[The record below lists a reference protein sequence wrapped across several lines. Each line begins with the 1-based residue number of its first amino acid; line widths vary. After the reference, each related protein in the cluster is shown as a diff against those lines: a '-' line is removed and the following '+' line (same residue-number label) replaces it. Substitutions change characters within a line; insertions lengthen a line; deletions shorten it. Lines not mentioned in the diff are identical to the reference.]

1 MPSDRTS
8 NEADFL
14 LYERSARQYDR
25 ARFAGVAGRWGHTR
39 QAAILRSL
47 ADTWTGKRVLEI
59 GCGTG
64 RITAEL
70 VRWGANVVAT
80 DISEEMLR
88 VAAARFDG
96 CEPARVPRFRVMSV
110 FDIDVDLQEYDF
122 VVMINV
128 IGRLSDAGQAIR
140 GIASRMSERSRLIF
154 TFPCLTSVLLPAG
167 LIVNLRGRS
176 LTRDVT
182 SRWYSPG
189 TIEDLCRSAG
199 MEVVQFRG
207 NHYVPVPR
215 LLFPTLPFFWACD
228 RTVGKLFPRR
238 CPSVFA
244 ECRLADARDSLGTS

>member
-1 MPSDRTS
+1 MPTDRIS
-8 NEADFL
+8 NHADFL
-14 LYERSARQYDR
+14 LYERSAPQYDR
-25 ARFAGVAGRWGHTR
+25 VRFAGIAGRWGHAR
-39 QAAILRSL
+39 QVEILKSL

-70 VRWGANVVAT
+70 VHWGADVTAA

-96 CEPARVPRFRVMSV
+96 VDPSRAPRFRVMSV
-110 FDIDVDLQEYDF
+110 FDIDVDLREYDL

-128 IGRLSDAGQAIR
+128 MGRLSNAGEAIR
-140 GIASRMSERSRLIF
+140 GIASKMSPQGRLIF
-154 TFPCLTSVLLPAG
+154 TFPCLTSVLFAAG
-167 LIVNLRGRS
+167 LVVNLKGRS

-182 SRWYSPG
+182 SRWYSPRM
-189 TIEDLCRSAG
+189 IEDLCRSAG
-199 MEVVQFRG
+199 LEVVRFRG
-207 NHYVPVPR
+207 NHYVPAPR

-228 RTVGKLFPRR
+228 RTVGRLFPHR

-244 ECRLADARDSLGTS
+244 DCRLAAGDPACTR

>member
-1 MPSDRTS
+1 MPSDRVS
-8 NEADFL
+8 NQADFL

-25 ARFAGVAGRWGHTR
+25 LRFAGVAGRWGHAR
-39 QAAILRSL
+39 QVEILKSL

-80 DISEEMLR
+80 DISEEMLH

-96 CEPARVPRFRVMSV
+96 ADLSRTPRFRVMSV
-110 FDIDVDLQEYDF
+110 FDIDVDLREYDF
-122 VVMINV
+122 VIMINV
-128 IGRLSDAGQAIR
+128 MGRLSNAGEAIR
-140 GIASRMSERSRLIF
+140 GIASKMSAQGRLIF
-154 TFPCLTSVLLPAG
+154 TFPCLTSILLPVG

-182 SRWYSPG
+182 SRWYSPR

-199 MEVVQFRG
+199 MDVVRFRG

-215 LLFPTLPFFWACD
+215 LLFPMLPFFWACD

-244 ECRLADARDSLGTS
+244 ECRLARGNPVRTL